1 VQNGSSSTPEK
12 LKGGKTGSRPV
23 PLSPAAVKF
32 FERLAKGKKADDW
45 LLTRDDGKQW
55 QHSDWDGLLKDA
67 VRLAKLPDETVLYTM
82 RHSWSIDALNG
93 GLSTLLVAR
102 ITGTSVM
109 IIEKHYG
116 HLVSDFAIEQ
126 LAKIQMT

>member
-1 VQNGSSSTPEK
+1 
-12 LKGGKTGSRPV
+12 V